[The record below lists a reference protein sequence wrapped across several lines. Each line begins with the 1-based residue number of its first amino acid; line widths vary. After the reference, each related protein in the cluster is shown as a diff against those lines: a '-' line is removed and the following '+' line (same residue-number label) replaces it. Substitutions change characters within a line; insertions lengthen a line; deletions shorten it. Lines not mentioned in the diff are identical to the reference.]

1 MQLTKLEIN
10 GFKSFAKRTEL
21 IFEPGIT
28 GILGP
33 NGCGKSNIADA
44 FRFVLGEQS
53 ARALRGKKV
62 EDFIF
67 GGTEKRKA
75 MSYCQVSMYFD
86 NSDGT
91 LASPF
96 SEVVVSRHAYR
107 SGESEYFINKTPCRL
122 KDIHELFR
130 DTGIGKDGYSIIGQG
145 RVGEILSDRSG
156 DRRDVFE
163 EAAGVMKYR
172 ARKEEAER
180 KLDNTKKNLIRL
192 DDIISELES
201 RLEPLRL
208 DSEKA
213 TEYFKYR
220 EELRDLEIN
229 LLLYQYDRAAE
240 KAAQLTE
247 SADALAFAI
256 DNTVIEESLIA
267 AACNEEE
274 ERERGLSVTI
284 SEVSQKLVS
293 MSSDVESAAGR
304 ENLLLEK
311 KRALEAEIQRLNAQS
326 EEYRA
331 KINVAEEML
340 RCCKDACEKEN
351 RNYALLN
358 KEFSAAEAKLREI
371 EDKITEKEA
380 LLENRKQAMMDAMNR
395 IADTK
400 SRISRF
406 DAMRSSL
413 SDRLSAIISER
424 SEYESEGQKLST
436 ELNEAN
442 AALDSVASEKV
453 LCNDALTKATNRV
466 NAVNEQIFSLSR
478 KQRESEDS
486 VNSMRSR
493 IKVLTEMKRAHEGY
507 YSSVRR
513 LLNDAERNTR
523 LKSCIHG
530 VVAELISVPPEY
542 VDAVEM
548 ALGTALQNIVVPNE
562 QDAKFI
568 IEYLRKND
576 YGRATLLPV
585 NAMKPRLLTSEER
598 SFINMDGCYGVAS
611 DLISYSP
618 AYRSVIENLLG
629 RVVIVRD
636 IDVGIAINKRAHS
649 SFRIATLKGD
659 ILNPGGSMT
668 GGSIQKREFSL
679 LGREREIEEL
689 NRTIKQTES
698 SITDIS
704 AKIFGL
710 NDELEIAN
718 TDVSQAV
725 DSLRALEVQVASF
738 KEKADIVNK
747 YVQKN
752 IDLIAKLDDEAE
764 KIRDSLADIEA
775 EREKALAD
783 AMGLSDGNAVTN
795 DDIRSV
801 QQEISLLR
809 GELQKANNALTDV
822 RVRLTASEKE
832 LSASEADAKRLEKE
846 ISELNS
852 SVQSCERACSSA
864 FSAISEIEAERNS
877 LVYELNSDRDKFEKL
892 NEELKHLESERAER
906 LKALDEKRASREHIT
921 QQLVEMRDR
930 KHRFELN
937 LNRAQI
943 DMQAA
948 TDRLWSEYELTY
960 ENALPF
966 RHDIQITPSHIRA
979 DELKKSI
986 KALGTVNTAAIE
998 DYRDVSTRY
1007 NELSAQCSDLK
1018 QAEADLNELISKLT
1032 ATMEK
1037 EFKEQFALIQKNFS
1051 STFLELFG
1059 GGRAE
1064 LVLSDTNDVLNCNID
1079 IIAQPPGKKLQLLS
1093 LLSGGEQALT
1103 AIALLFAILK
1113 LKPAAFCILDEIDTS
1128 LDEANVDNFAEYLKK
1143 YSTGTQ
1149 FIIITHRKG
1158 AMAVCNTLYG
1168 VSMEERGVSSLVS
1181 AKFTK

>member
-453 LCNDALTKATNRV
+453 LCNDALTKATDRV

-710 NDELEIAN
+710 NDELEKAN

-783 AMGLSDGNAVTN
+783 ATGLSDGNAVTN

-877 LVYELNSDRDKFEKL
+877 LVYELNSDRDRFEKL

>member
-453 LCNDALTKATNRV
+453 LCNDALTKATDRV

-710 NDELEIAN
+710 NDELEKAN

-783 AMGLSDGNAVTN
+783 ATGLSDGNAVTN

>member
-267 AACNEEE
+267 AACNDEE

-311 KRALEAEIQRLNAQS
+311 KRALEAEIKRLNAQS

-331 KINVAEEML
+331 KINAAEEML

-453 LCNDALTKATNRV
+453 LCNDALTKATDRV

-710 NDELEIAN
+710 NDELEKAN

-725 DSLRALEVQVASF
+725 DSLRALEVKVASF

-783 AMGLSDGNAVTN
+783 ATGLSDGNAVTN

-864 FSAISEIEAERNS
+864 FSAISEIETERNS
-877 LVYELNSDRDKFEKL
+877 LVYELNSDRDRFEKL